1 MKNIRHDLIGA
12 KAYKVGYK
20 LVGDRFYSF
29 DIVKTFEEAV
39 KLMKEYES
47 KGWNP
52 IIKPVK

>member
-20 LVGDRFYSF
+20 LIGDRFHRF
-29 DIVKTFEEAV
+29 DIVKTFEDAV

-47 KGWNP
+47 KGWK
-52 IIKPVK
+52 IGRAHV